1 MLWLWL
7 FISGLILVIVLL
19 LIKIHLLRKSAK
31 EIECSFAEKLITDSN
46 TLIDISSNDKYMC
59 HLANEINIQLRKLR
73 AERRK
78 FQKGDIELKNAV
90 TNVSHDLRTPL
101 TAIYGYLDLLEQE
114 EKSEKVNRYI
124 AVIKNRTEMLKQL
137 TEELFRYSVILTSE
151 EDLKIE
157 PMVTKIIEM
166 ENVPTYFNDS
176 KTFLAITYLKPT
188 SNETRGLYLPDC
200 DSSEALEYCESS
212 MPDGF
217 RRIKKMIYT
226 KCDFDDISFSVFSI
240 LHELGHWIQYKDFI
254 DKGHT
259 DPDFI
264 STYELQRAILYTQ
277 RNNEYKKCKS
287 KQDIINLNTK
297 YDTLY
302 AELPTEKYADD
313 FALKRLLEHVTIFKQ
328 D

>member
-7 FISGLILVIVLL
+7 FISGLILVIILL

-31 EIECSFAEKLITDSN
+31 EIECSFSEKLITDSN

-157 PMVTKIIEM
+157 KSLRPQTLSEYIGQEKAKENLKVYIEAAKNRG
-166 ENVPTYFNDS
+166 ESLDHVLFYGPPGLG
-176 KTFLAITYLKPT
+176 KTTLAAV
-188 SNETRGLYLPDC
+188 S
-200 DSSEALEYCESS
+200 
-212 MPDGF
+212 
-217 RRIKKMIYT
+217 YT
-226 KCDFDDISFSVFSI
+226 H
-240 LHELGHWIQYKDFI
+240 L
-254 DKGHT
+254 T
-259 DPDFI
+259 
-264 STYELQRAILYTQ
+264 
-277 RNNEYKKCKS
+277 
-287 KQDIINLNTK
+287 
-297 YDTLY
+297 
-302 AELPTEKYADD
+302 LPTIA
-313 FALKRLLEHVTIFKQ
+313 
-328 D
+328 

>member
-7 FISGLILVIVLL
+7 FISGLILVIILL

-31 EIECSFAEKLITDSN
+31 EIECSFSEKLITDSN

-157 PMVTKIIEM
+157 KIVRNLDRSALSRIFANLLNNAVKYSNGDLEVTLFENGEIHFINHASNLTEIEVGKLFDRFYTV
-166 ENVPTYFNDS
+166 NNARNSTGLGLSIS
-176 KTFLAITYLKPT
+176 K
-188 SNETRGLYLPDC
+188 
-200 DSSEALEYCESS
+200 ALVEKMNGTISAEY
-212 MPDGF
+212 
-217 RRIKKMIYT
+217 
-226 KCDFDDISFSVFSI
+226 
-240 LHELGHWIQYKDFI
+240 
-254 DKGHT
+254 
-259 DPDFI
+259 
-264 STYELQRAILYTQ
+264 
-277 RNNEYKKCKS
+277 NNEM
-287 KQDIINLNTK
+287 LNICIVF
-297 YDTLY
+297 DL
-302 AELPTEKYADD
+302 
-313 FALKRLLEHVTIFKQ
+313 
-328 D
+328 